1 MYLQMFVAL
10 TIKEEDKLIERRD
23 VVRINRMKLRK
34 EEQAELISLC

>member
-23 VVRINRMKLRK
+23 VRINRMKLRK